1 MMALSFLHKYLT
13 RLVYNHIILGYRH
26 NYDRYSAPK
35 QSYPILAA
43 SSLNVPLKP
52 VASGPS
58 EHRSEVTRP
67 SALTINR

>member
-13 RLVYNHIILGYRH
+13 RLVYNHIIFGHRH
-26 NYDRYSAPK
+26 HYDQYSAPK

-58 EHRSEVTRP
+58 EHRREVTKL
-67 SALTINR
+67 SALTVNH